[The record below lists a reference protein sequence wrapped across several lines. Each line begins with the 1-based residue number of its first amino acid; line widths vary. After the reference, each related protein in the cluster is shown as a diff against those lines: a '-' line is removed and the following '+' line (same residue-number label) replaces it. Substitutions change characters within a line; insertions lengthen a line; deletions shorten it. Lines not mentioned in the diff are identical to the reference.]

1 MVPSFLQRLVPTRTQ
16 LGQRNWETRFT
27 RFQTFLTDDK
37 HMRKSDSNFSADR
50 LRKNAVPAV
59 SMATSVATTKESL
72 RA

>member
-1 MVPSFLQRLVPTRTQ
+1 
-16 LGQRNWETRFT
+16 
-27 RFQTFLTDDK
+27 
-37 HMRKSDSNFSADR
+37 MRKSDSNFSADR